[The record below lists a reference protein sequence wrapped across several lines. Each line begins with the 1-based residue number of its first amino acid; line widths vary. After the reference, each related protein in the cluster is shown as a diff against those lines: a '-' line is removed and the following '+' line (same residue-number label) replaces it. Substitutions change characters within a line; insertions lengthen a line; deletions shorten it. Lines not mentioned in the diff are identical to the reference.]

1 VRSDHFY
8 NLVNIKRAIYDYE
21 IKKKLKRRLA
31 ESFLEESFLL
41 NIEENNPRI
50 GGEKKEG
57 VINWKIETEKAKK
70 VKAT

>member
-1 VRSDHFY
+1 VTIY

-50 GGEKKEG
+50 GGGKKEG

>member
-1 VRSDHFY
+1 MTIY

-50 GGEKKEG
+50 GGVKKKREL
-57 VINWKIETEKAKK
+57 
-70 VKAT
+70 